1 MAAQDDAIFSY
12 RKGKEFVG
20 KTKMT
25 DEEIEVV
32 YENWSKDKKYYLPTR
47 NCLKFAYELI
57 EILTDSNR
65 LT

>member
-1 MAAQDDAIFSY
+1 MGVFDLRDAGCCGAEI
-12 RKGKEFVG
+12 VG